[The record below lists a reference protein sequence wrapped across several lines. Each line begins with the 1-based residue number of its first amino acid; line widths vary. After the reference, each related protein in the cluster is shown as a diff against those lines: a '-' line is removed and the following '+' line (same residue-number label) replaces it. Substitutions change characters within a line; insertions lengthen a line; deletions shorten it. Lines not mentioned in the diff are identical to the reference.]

1 MHMSTATAPQPM
13 VVEWAPFRLKAGV
26 TEEHLVEV
34 SARLQ
39 DEFLRQ
45 QRGFVR
51 RELLKGAQGEWVD
64 LVYWTDEESAHAVM
78 PAIAGSPACRAYF
91 DVMIGADPADPS
103 GGVAHYR
110 RMRAYP

>member
-1 MHMSTATAPQPM
+1 MSTAPATQSM
-13 VVEWAPFRLKAGV
+13 VVEWAPFRLKPGV

-39 DEFLRQ
+39 NEFLRR
-45 QRGFVR
+45 QRGFIR
-51 RELLKGAQGEWVD
+51 RELLKGAQDEWVD
-64 LVYWTDEESAHAVM
+64 LVYWTDEESAQAVM
-78 PAIAGSPACRAYF
+78 PAIAGSTACRAYF

-110 RMRAYP
+110 RVRAYP

>member
-1 MHMSTATAPQPM
+1 MSIATATQPM
-13 VVEWAPFRLKAGV
+13 VVEWAPFRLKPGV
-26 TEEHLVEV
+26 SEAQLVEA

-45 QRGFVR
+45 QRGFIR
-51 RELLKGAQGEWVD
+51 RELLMGAQGEWVD
-64 LVYWTDEESAHAVM
+64 LVYWTDEESAQAVM

-91 DVMIGADPADPS
+91 DVMIGADLTDPS

-110 RMRAYP
+110 RVRAYP